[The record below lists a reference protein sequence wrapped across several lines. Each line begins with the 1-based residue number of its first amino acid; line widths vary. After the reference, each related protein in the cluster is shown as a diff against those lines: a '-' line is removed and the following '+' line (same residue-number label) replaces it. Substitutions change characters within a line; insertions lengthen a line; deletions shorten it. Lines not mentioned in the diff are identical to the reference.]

1 MSDAGAPHLSGPDE
15 RPPTAAKGLTTYVD
29 AIREGLREEMA
40 RDERVFLLGEDIG
53 VYGGAFKVT
62 DGLIQEFGEARV
74 IDTPIAETA
83 IVGAAVGAAMM
94 GMRPVAEMQFI
105 DFISCAFD
113 MITNFAAK
121 SRYRTGV
128 GVPLVIRGPSGGGVH
143 GGPFHSQ
150 NPEAYF
156 AHTPGLKVVQ
166 PATAYDA
173 KGLIKAAIRDDDP
186 VLFFEHK
193 FLYRRIKEELPA
205 RDYIVPIGKAAIRRE
220 GRDLTV
226 ITYGAMV
233 WTALDAAKTLETE
246 GIDVE
251 VIDLRTLFPMDEET
265 ILESVAKTNKAI
277 LLHEATR
284 TGGIGAEIAAVLS
297 ERCFEYLDGPAR
309 ARHRAGHA
317 RAVLVLLGIHVGQRP
332 RSSPPRSRGAGSRAR
347 RAPVMPAR
355 EQPGKSCARRAKPE
369 PRGAPGA
376 QTRRSGRRGQ
386 PG

>member
-1 MSDAGAPHLSGPDE
+1 VSGPPHLSGPDVGA
-15 RPPTAAKGLTTYVD
+15 PAAKGLTTYVD
-29 AIREGLREEMA
+29 AIREGIREEMA

-62 DGLIQEFGEARV
+62 DGLIQEFGEERV

-166 PATAYDA
+166 PATAADA

-193 FLYRRIKEELPA
+193 FLYRRIKEEMPA
-205 RDYIVPIGKAAIRRE
+205 GDHVVPIGKAAVRRE
-220 GRDLTV
+220 GRDLSI
-226 ITYGAMV
+226 ITYGAML
-233 WTALDAAKTLETE
+233 WTALEAAKTLEAE
-246 GIDVE
+246 GIDAE
-251 VIDLRTLFPMDEET
+251 VVDLRTLFPMDEAT
-265 ILESVAKTNKAI
+265 VLESVAKTNKAI

-284 TGGIGAEIAAVLS
+284 TGGIGAEIAAVLA
-297 ERCFEYLDGPAR
+297 ERCFEYLDGPLVRVTAPDTPVPYSPPLEEAFLPNADKLCRAAR
-309 ARHRAGHA
+309 ALAA
-317 RAVLVLLGIHVGQRP
+317 Y
-332 RSSPPRSRGAGSRAR
+332 
-347 RAPVMPAR
+347 
-355 EQPGKSCARRAKPE
+355 
-369 PRGAPGA
+369 
-376 QTRRSGRRGQ
+376 
-386 PG
+386 

>member
-1 MSDAGAPHLSGPDE
+1 VSSNAPHLGGDGVAPAS
-15 RPPTAAKGLTTYVD
+15 KGQTTYVD

-40 RDERVFLLGEDIG
+40 RDERVFLIGEDIG

-62 DGLIQEFGEARV
+62 DGLVGEFGEERV
-74 IDTPIAETA
+74 IDTPISETA

-205 RDYIVPIGKAAIRRE
+205 GDYVVPIGKAAVRRS
-220 GRDLTV
+220 GRDLTIV
-226 ITYGAMV
+226 TYGAMV
-233 WTALDAAKTLETE
+233 WTALDAAKTLEAE
-246 GIDVE
+246 GIDAE
-251 VIDLRTLFPMDEET
+251 VVDLRTLFPMDEET
-265 ILESVAKTNKAI
+265 VLASVAKTNKAI

-297 ERCFEYLDGPAR
+297 ERCFEYLDGPLVRVTAPDTPVPYSPPLEEAFLPNAEKLCRAAR
-309 ARHRAGHA
+309 ALAA
-317 RAVLVLLGIHVGQRP
+317 Y
-332 RSSPPRSRGAGSRAR
+332 
-347 RAPVMPAR
+347 
-355 EQPGKSCARRAKPE
+355 
-369 PRGAPGA
+369 
-376 QTRRSGRRGQ
+376 
-386 PG
+386 

>member
-1 MSDAGAPHLSGPDE
+1 LSGAPHLSGPD
-15 RPPTAAKGLTTYVD
+15 PGAPAGKGLTTYVD
-29 AIREGLREEMA
+29 AIREGIREEMA

-62 DGLIQEFGEARV
+62 DGLIQEFGEERV

-193 FLYRRIKEELPA
+193 FLYRRIKEELPKE
-205 RDYIVPIGKAAIRRE
+205 DYIVPIGKAAVRRE
-220 GRDLTV
+220 GRDLSI

-233 WTALDAAKTLETE
+233 WTALEAARTLEAE

-251 VIDLRTLFPMDEET
+251 IVDLRTLFPMDEET
-265 ILESVAKTNKAI
+265 VLESVAKTNKAI

-297 ERCFEYLDGPAR
+297 ERCFEYLDGPLVRVTAPDTPVPYSPPLEEFFLPNAEKLCRAAR
-309 ARHRAGHA
+309 ALAA
-317 RAVLVLLGIHVGQRP
+317 Y
-332 RSSPPRSRGAGSRAR
+332 
-347 RAPVMPAR
+347 
-355 EQPGKSCARRAKPE
+355 
-369 PRGAPGA
+369 
-376 QTRRSGRRGQ
+376 
-386 PG
+386 

>member
-1 MSDAGAPHLSGPDE
+1 MSGVPHLGGE
-15 RPPTAAKGLTTYVD
+15 GVAAPTKGQTTYVD
-29 AIREGLREEMA
+29 AIREGLREEMQ

-62 DGLIQEFGEARV
+62 DGLVSEFGEERV

-156 AHTPGLKVVQ
+156 AHTPGLKIVQ

-193 FLYRRIKEELPA
+193 FLYRRIKEELPTE
-205 RDYIVPIGKAAIRRE
+205 DYVVPIGKAAVRRT
-220 GRDLTV
+220 GRDLSI

-233 WTALDAAKTLETE
+233 WTALEAAKTLEAE
-246 GIDVE
+246 GIDAE
-251 VIDLRTLFPMDEET
+251 VVDLRTLFPMDERT
-265 ILESVAKTNKAI
+265 VLESVAKTNKAI

-297 ERCFEYLDGPAR
+297 ESCFEYLDGPLVRVTSPDTPVPYSPPLEEAFLPNAEKVCRAAR
-309 ARHRAGHA
+309 ALAA
-317 RAVLVLLGIHVGQRP
+317 Y
-332 RSSPPRSRGAGSRAR
+332 
-347 RAPVMPAR
+347 
-355 EQPGKSCARRAKPE
+355 
-369 PRGAPGA
+369 
-376 QTRRSGRRGQ
+376 
-386 PG
+386 

>member
-1 MSDAGAPHLSGPDE
+1 MSGAPHLGGDAAAP
-15 RPPTAAKGLTTYVD
+15 AKGQTTYVD
-29 AIREGLREEMA
+29 AIREGLREEMQ

-62 DGLIQEFGEARV
+62 DGLISEFGEERV

-156 AHTPGLKVVQ
+156 AHTPGLKIVQ

-193 FLYRRIKEELPA
+193 FLYRRIKEELPTE
-205 RDYIVPIGKAAIRRE
+205 DYVVPIGKAAVRRT
-220 GRDLTV
+220 GRDLSV

-233 WTALDAAKTLETE
+233 WTALEAAKTLEAE

-251 VIDLRTLFPMDEET
+251 VVDLRTLFPMDEET
-265 ILESVAKTNKAI
+265 ILASVAKTNKAI

-297 ERCFEYLDGPAR
+297 ERCFEYLDGPLVRVTAPDTPVPYSPPLEEAFLPNAEKLCKVAR
-309 ARHRAGHA
+309 ALAGY
-317 RAVLVLLGIHVGQRP
+317 
-332 RSSPPRSRGAGSRAR
+332 
-347 RAPVMPAR
+347 
-355 EQPGKSCARRAKPE
+355 
-369 PRGAPGA
+369 
-376 QTRRSGRRGQ
+376 
-386 PG
+386 

>member
-1 MSDAGAPHLSGPDE
+1 MSESDIGIAAAAQE
-15 RPPTAAKGLTTYVD
+15 AAKPQTTYVE
-29 AIREGLREEMA
+29 AIREGILEEME

-62 DGLIQEFGEARV
+62 DGLLGRFGEDRV
-74 IDTPIAETA
+74 MDTPLSETA

-94 GMRPVAEMQFI
+94 GLRPVAEMQFA

-205 RDYIVPIGKAAIRRE
+205 GDWIVPIGKAAVRRE
-220 GRDLTV
+220 GRDLSV

-233 WTALDAAKTLETE
+233 WTALEAAKTLEAE

-251 VIDLRTLFPMDEET
+251 VVDLRTLFPMDEET
-265 ILESVAKTNKAI
+265 VLESVAKTNKAI

-297 ERCFEYLDGPAR
+297 ERCFEYLDGPLVRVTSPDTPVPYSPPLEEAFLPNAEKLCRAAR
-309 ARHRAGHA
+309 ALAA
-317 RAVLVLLGIHVGQRP
+317 Y
-332 RSSPPRSRGAGSRAR
+332 
-347 RAPVMPAR
+347 
-355 EQPGKSCARRAKPE
+355 
-369 PRGAPGA
+369 
-376 QTRRSGRRGQ
+376 
-386 PG
+386 